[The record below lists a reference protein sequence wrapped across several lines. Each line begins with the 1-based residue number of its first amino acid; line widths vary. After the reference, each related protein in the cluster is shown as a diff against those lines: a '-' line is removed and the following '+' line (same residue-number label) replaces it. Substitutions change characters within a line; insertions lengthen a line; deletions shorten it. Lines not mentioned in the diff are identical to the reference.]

1 MGVNPFPFHLTPIT
15 NLGAYPKSLF
25 GDSNTIECDFM
36 FRTKESSP
44 LYPELA
50 PTITQQEKTNVDLE
64 KENNLEHQD

>member
-1 MGVNPFPFHLTPIT
+1 M
-15 NLGAYPKSLF
+15 GAYPKSLF